1 MPAPVIGVYLLG
13 QIPLRVASKKVA
25 EMLVKRGARKLS
37 EKAAKNLKT
46 TPKKVTEQNFSS
58 VVKAKPPAQPRNPG
72 TGRMQTNSNPPAA
85 AKTTAPKIV
94 RNKPTQPAAP
104 KRVDNTPA
112 VRTSTNK
119 PTVGSKA
126 PNRGSSGASYSRVK
140 PNQPKAK
147 NDSKIVGISP
157 LGKAV
162 LAAPALAGSLP
173 EVDTVS
179 RPTKKAP
186 ARTAPYSMPTP
197 KEKVPTG
204 GPKKRPN
211 NKPKKKTTPAP
222 KGPMTLTKYLNDEI
236 KKRGSSVTAE
246 KKGSD
251 KYTSIS
257 AAKKAGSLY
266 YKNTKTGKTMAAVYK
281 EDLKK

>member
-1 MPAPVIGVYLLG
+1 MFKFLFKVGKQILG
-13 QIPLRVASKKVA
+13 TNSKKIA
-25 EMLVKRGARKLS
+25 EGLAKQGGKRIPKSKVPANATVK
-37 EKAAKNLKT
+37 KA
-46 TPKKVTEQNFSS
+46 PS
-58 VVKAKPPAQPRNPG
+58 VAQPRSPS

-85 AKTTAPKIV
+85 AKSTAPKVV
-94 RNKPTQPAAP
+94 RNKPTKPAAP
-104 KRVDNTPA
+104 KRGDNAPA

-119 PTVGSKA
+119 PSVSSTSPK
-126 PNRGSSGASYSRVK
+126 RGSSGASYSRVK
-140 PNQPKAK
+140 SNPPKAK

-157 LGKAV
+157 KGKAV

-173 EVDTVS
+173 EVGTES
-179 RPTKKAP
+179 RPTKKV
-186 ARTAPYSMPTP
+186 
-197 KEKVPTG
+197 EKKVSTG
-204 GPKKRPN
+204 GPKTRPN
-211 NKPKKKTTPAP
+211 NKPKKKTEKKTTPAP

>member
-1 MPAPVIGVYLLG
+1 
-13 QIPLRVASKKVA
+13 
-25 EMLVKRGARKLS
+25 
-37 EKAAKNLKT
+37 
-46 TPKKVTEQNFSS
+46 
-58 VVKAKPPAQPRNPG
+58 
-72 TGRMQTNSNPPAA
+72 MQTNSNPPAA

-94 RNKPTQPAAP
+94 RNKPSSLTKPR
-104 KRVDNTPA
+104 KDNAPA

-119 PTVGSKA
+119 PSVSSTSPK
-126 PNRGSSGASYSRVK
+126 RGSSGASYSRVK
-140 PNQPKAK
+140 SNPPKAK
-147 NDSKIVGISP
+147 NESKIVGISP
-157 LGKAV
+157 KGKAV

-173 EVDTVS
+173 EVGTES
-179 RPTKKAP
+179 RPTKKV
-186 ARTAPYSMPTP
+186 
-197 KEKVPTG
+197 EKKVSTG
-204 GPKKRPN
+204 GPKTRPN
-211 NKPKKKTTPAP
+211 NKPKKKTEKKKTTPAP

-281 EDLKK
+281 EDLTK

>member
-1 MPAPVIGVYLLG
+1 MLKYILQFGGKFLG
-13 QIPLRVASKKVA
+13 TNSKKVA
-25 EMLVKRGARKLS
+25 EELAKQGGKRIPKSKLPSNAKVK
-37 EKAAKNLKT
+37 KA
-46 TPKKVTEQNFSS
+46 PSVT
-58 VVKAKPPAQPRNPG
+58 QPRSPSS
-72 TGRMQTNSNPPAA
+72 GRMQTNSNPPAA

-94 RNKPTQPAAP
+94 RNKPTSLTKPR
-104 KRVDNTPA
+104 KDNAPA

-119 PTVGSKA
+119 PSVSSTSPK
-126 PNRGSSGASYSRVK
+126 RGSSGASYSRVK
-140 PNQPKAK
+140 SNPPKAK

-157 LGKAV
+157 KGKAV

-173 EVDTVS
+173 EVGTES
-179 RPTKKAP
+179 RPTKKV
-186 ARTAPYSMPTP
+186 
-197 KEKVPTG
+197 EKKVSTG
-204 GPKKRPN
+204 GPKTRPN
-211 NKPKKKTTPAP
+211 NKPKKKTTPTP

-251 KYTSIS
+251 KYTSIA

-281 EDLKK
+281 EDLTN

>member
-13 QIPLRVASKKVA
+13 QIALRVASKKVA

-58 VVKAKPPAQPRNPG
+58 VVKAKPPAQPRSPG

-119 PTVGSKA
+119 PT
-126 PNRGSSGASYSRVK
+126 
-140 PNQPKAK
+140 AK

-173 EVDTVS
+173 EVDTES

>member
-1 MPAPVIGVYLLG
+1 MRRI
-13 QIPLRVASKKVA
+13 I
-25 EMLVKRGARKLS
+25 
-37 EKAAKNLKT
+37 
-46 TPKKVTEQNFSS
+46 
-58 VVKAKPPAQPRNPG
+58 
-72 TGRMQTNSNPPAA
+72 
-85 AKTTAPKIV
+85 TAPKIV
-94 RNKPTQPAAP
+94 RNKPTSLTKPR
-104 KRVDNTPA
+104 KDNAPA

-119 PTVGSKA
+119 PSVSSTSPK
-126 PNRGSSGASYSRVK
+126 RGSSGASYSRVK
-140 PNQPKAK
+140 SNPTKAK

-157 LGKAV
+157 KGKAV

-186 ARTAPYSMPTP
+186 ARTAPSSMPI
-197 KEKVPTG
+197 
-204 GPKKRPN
+204 PKK
-211 NKPKKKTTPAP
+211 KTEKKKTTPTP

-251 KYTSIS
+251 KYTSIA

-281 EDLKK
+281 EDLTK

>member
-13 QIPLRVASKKVA
+13 QIALRVASKKVA

-58 VVKAKPPAQPRNPG
+58 VVKAKPPAQPRSPG

-119 PTVGSKA
+119 PT
-126 PNRGSSGASYSRVK
+126 
-140 PNQPKAK
+140 AK

-186 ARTAPYSMPTP
+186 ARTAPYSM
-197 KEKVPTG
+197 KM
-204 GPKKRPN
+204 PKKDVV
-211 NKPKKKTTPAP
+211 KKEVVKKKTTPAP

>member
-1 MPAPVIGVYLLG
+1 MGAPVIGVYLLG
-13 QIPLRVASKKVA
+13 QIALRVASKKVA

-58 VVKAKPPAQPRNPG
+58 VVKAKPPAQPRSPG

-186 ARTAPYSMPTP
+186 ARTAPYSM
-197 KEKVPTG
+197 KM
-204 GPKKRPN
+204 PKKDVV
-211 NKPKKKTTPAP
+211 KKEVVKKKTTPAP

-281 EDLKK
+281 EDLTK

>member
-1 MPAPVIGVYLLG
+1 MFKFILKLGEKFIGTNS
-13 QIPLRVASKKVA
+13 QRVAADLAKQGGKRIPKSKLPSNAKV
-25 EMLVKRGARKLS
+25 K
-37 EKAAKNLKT
+37 KA
-46 TPKKVTEQNFSS
+46 PSVT
-58 VVKAKPPAQPRNPG
+58 QPRSPNS
-72 TGRMQTNSNPPAA
+72 GRMQTNSNPPAA

-94 RNKPTQPAAP
+94 RNKPSSLTKPR
-104 KRVDNTPA
+104 KDNAPA

-119 PTVGSKA
+119 PSVSSTSPK
-126 PNRGSSGASYSRVK
+126 RGSSGASYSRVK
-140 PNQPKAK
+140 SNPPKAK
-147 NDSKIVGISP
+147 NESKIVGISP
-157 LGKAV
+157 KGKAV

-173 EVDTVS
+173 EVGTES
-179 RPTKKAP
+179 RPTKKV
-186 ARTAPYSMPTP
+186 
-197 KEKVPTG
+197 EKKVSTG
-204 GPKKRPN
+204 GPKTRPN
-211 NKPKKKTTPAP
+211 NKPKKKTEKKKTTPAP

-281 EDLKK
+281 EDLTK

>member
-1 MPAPVIGVYLLG
+1 MLKYILQFGGKFIGTNS
-13 QIPLRVASKKVA
+13 QRVAADLAKQGGKRIPKSKLPSNAKV
-25 EMLVKRGARKLS
+25 K
-37 EKAAKNLKT
+37 KA
-46 TPKKVTEQNFSS
+46 PSVT
-58 VVKAKPPAQPRNPG
+58 QPRSPSS
-72 TGRMQTNSNPPAA
+72 GRMQTNSNPPAA

-119 PTVGSKA
+119 PSVSSTSPK
-126 PNRGSSGASYSRVK
+126 RGSSGASYSRVK
-140 PNQPKAK
+140 SNPPKAK

-157 LGKAV
+157 KGKAV

-173 EVDTVS
+173 EVGTES
-179 RPTKKAP
+179 RPTKKV
-186 ARTAPYSMPTP
+186 
-197 KEKVPTG
+197 EKKVSTG
-204 GPKKRPN
+204 GPKTRPN
-211 NKPKKKTTPAP
+211 NKPKKKTTPTP

-251 KYTSIS
+251 KYTSIA

-281 EDLKK
+281 EDLTN